1 MEVEFS
7 LLQDISQLES
17 FLKEEL
23 KLSKSS
29 LKKYGLN
36 RKLLNKSF
44 KKREAIRLPL
54 DLLNQGIVNP
64 LYKGPAI
71 KIIHQDE
78 QLIVLEKPHQIHCHP
93 LRYNESDNILSF
105 LRQSGHGKHLTQTEA
120 EKGLLNRLDFETSGV
135 LVFVK
140 DPVLHRELRDNF
152 ENLIKQKTY
161 HAIVKGDFDKEGE
174 HKHFLGQKGEKG
186 KLVIA
191 QEDGAGKEATIIV
204 EKLKYHSGADKS
216 LLQVSLI
223 GGHRH
228 QIRVQLQQLGYP
240 IFGDLQYGGEPAE
253 RLFLHAYSYTI
264 TIDEREHLF
273 KSEQNFDV

>member
-71 KIIHQDE
+71 KIIHQD
-78 QLIVLEKPHQIHCHP
+78 
-93 LRYNESDNILSF
+93 
-105 LRQSGHGKHLTQTEA
+105 RQS
-120 EKGLLNRLDFETSGV
+120 
-135 LVFVK
+135 
-140 DPVLHRELRDNF
+140 
-152 ENLIKQKTY
+152 
-161 HAIVKGDFDKEGE
+161 
-174 HKHFLGQKGEKG
+174 
-186 KLVIA
+186 
-191 QEDGAGKEATIIV
+191 
-204 EKLKYHSGADKS
+204 
-216 LLQVSLI
+216 
-223 GGHRH
+223 
-228 QIRVQLQQLGYP
+228 
-240 IFGDLQYGGEPAE
+240 
-253 RLFLHAYSYTI
+253 
-264 TIDEREHLF
+264 
-273 KSEQNFDV
+273 